1 MNYYISNTLV
11 KTDIVKDKRKIE
23 SLYVYESSDNLSYCN
38 TWYTDEN
45 RRNQFQA
52 STPITVDINLYEY
65 PSSNIKWTSLSS
77 DAYSFVTGINH
88 IPSNGVLII
97 PDKYL
102 NKEICI
108 NLYAIKDIKVSKIYI
123 PKTVHTIYLGNF
135 TGLGNVTIYYEG
147 TEEQWKSLFYSSSS
161 IVTKNVVYNTA
172 YSN

>member
-1 MNYYISNTLV
+1 M
-11 KTDIVKDKRKIE
+11 
-23 SLYVYESSDNLSYCN
+23 
-38 TWYTDEN
+38 
-45 RRNQFQA
+45 
-52 STPITVDINLYEY
+52 
-65 PSSNIKWTSLSS
+65 
-77 DAYSFVTGINH
+77 
-88 IPSNGVLII
+88 II